1 MTKRIFQSILLVAG
15 IVLVSSLI
23 FIMGCLYDYFGKIS
37 STQMKDQLDLAVN
50 AVEVEGIDYLQRLS
64 SSSSSKSSSSTT
76 SYRLTWVASDGS
88 VLFDTQADA
97 STMENHLDRS
107 EIQSALNSASG
118 EGVSTRYSRTLMTKT
133 IYRAQR
139 LSDGSVLRIS
149 INQDSAGVLALGML
163 QPFLLILLI
172 ALVMSGVLARYISRY
187 IAKPLNNLDLEHPL
201 ENQTYEEIAP
211 LLRRINS
218 QHLEIS
224 AVLHK
229 LERQRNEFSQI
240 TDNMKECLVLLDSKD
255 NILSINSAAMSF
267 FDTDSSCVDRDF
279 LLVDRSVDI
288 NNAINTA
295 KKNGRANIRVN
306 RKGRVFQF
314 ELSSITSSGEPVGTV
329 MLFFDITDQAASE
342 QMRREFTANVSHEL
356 KTPLQGIAGSA
367 ELLASDM
374 VKPADRER
382 FIGHIQTEAKHMVA
396 LIDDIIRL
404 SQLDENRPDSS
415 SSAVSVAS
423 EEVCLLDVAS
433 EVAKALE
440 PVAASKSVNISVNG
454 DETSC
459 VQASRSLVYEVIFNL
474 CDNAI
479 KYNKDEGSVFVD
491 ISTKDSYYTVSVK
504 DTGIGIPPEHQDRIF
519 ERFYRV
525 DKSHSR
531 ASGGTGLGLSIV
543 KHAVQSLG
551 GHIELKSDPD
561 IGTNIT
567 VFLPMTK

>member
-15 IVLVSSLI
+15 IVLVASLI

-551 GHIELKSDPD
+551 GRIELKSDPD